1 LLAWAGTSELSAA
14 RTAREVSETPDRI
27 PADFSFLLA
36 LDKFLAPGF
45 RKGGAPARSEAE
57 GKVFLQW
64 TASVRNQKQFLKF
77 VWREQGAAGLK
88 SQIVLASEPRRL
100 IASKL

>member
-14 RTAREVSETPDRI
+14 RTAPRGERNARSNPCG
-27 PADFSFLLA
+27 FSFQLA

-45 RKGGAPARSEAE
+45 RKGGAPTLSEAE

-64 TASVRNQKQFLKF
+64 TASVGNQKQFLKF
-77 VWREQGAAGLK
+77 VWREQGGRGAE
-88 SQIVLASEPRRL
+88 EPDRIGFGTSAIDR
-100 IASKL
+100 I